1 MKNLF
6 VCTDADSGKWGL
18 WTQNPDG
25 SVDLVSDLFRS
36 SQSVLKHAKKNGI
49 YGNID
54 FEHPFGMTEEEC
66 DVCGRCWH
74 SAGTKVPQILTELL
88 RENENYF
95 VVF

>member
-1 MKNLF
+1 LDEACILQGAVVVKNLF

-66 DVCGRCWH
+66 DVCGRC
-74 SAGTKVPQILTELL
+74 
-88 RENENYF
+88 
-95 VVF
+95 